1 MMHGNG
7 WLGNSD
13 VSFMGGNMSSGWHY
27 LIMFG
32 VVIII
37 VALILLARRKN
48 NSNGNQALNT
58 LKELYVKG
66 EVTEE
71 EYLKRKNVI
80 ER

>member
-13 VSFMGGNMSSGWHY
+13 YSFMGSNVWSGWHY

-32 VVIII
+32 VLIII
-37 VALILLARRKN
+37 VAILLLVRRT
-48 NSNGNQALNT
+48 NSSHGSQALNT

-66 EVTEE
+66 EITEE
-71 EYLKRKNVI
+71 DYLKRKNVI

>member
-1 MMHGNG
+1 MNGNG
-7 WLGNSD
+7 WYGNYDCSFLGSN
-13 VSFMGGNMSSGWHY
+13 VFSGWHY

-37 VALILLARRKN
+37 VALILLVRRKTN
-48 NSNGNQALNT
+48 RSGNQALNT

-66 EVTEE
+66 KITEE
-71 EYLKRKNVI
+71 EYLKRKNVM